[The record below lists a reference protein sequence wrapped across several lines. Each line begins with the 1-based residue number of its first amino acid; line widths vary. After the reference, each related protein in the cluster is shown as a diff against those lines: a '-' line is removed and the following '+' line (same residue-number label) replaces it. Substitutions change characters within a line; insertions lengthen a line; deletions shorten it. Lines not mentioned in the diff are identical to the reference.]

1 MIRENSITVVVGK
14 KGSGKTTLARDLVLA
29 APRRIIMD
37 PMWEHRDGVI
47 VNSFAGLVSYLRPL
61 RHSRYA
67 VVFRSMDDDERD
79 AVIDLLTDGEPT
91 NAPLPGVTV
100 LLDEV
105 DRMCS
110 PSTIPEGLRRLVNY
124 GRHFNVSLVA
134 VARRPRQM
142 HRDVTANADRICIG
156 QTQEPRDLDYLA
168 EFIGQELAD
177 RAAGLGDHE
186 FVVWPD
192 DLERSAEPVE
202 PPALELPVEP
212 ALGPATHTGL
222 EASSTS
228 DPVPT
233 TSE

>member
-1 MIRENSITVVVGK
+1 MRENVITVVVGK

-29 APRRIIMD
+29 APRRLIMD
-37 PMWEHRDGVI
+37 PMWEHTDGVI
-47 VNSFAGLVSYLRPL
+47 VTSFAGFEAYVRPL
-61 RHSRYA
+61 RHARYA
-67 VVFRSMDDDERD
+67 VICRFMDDDDRD
-79 AVIDLLTDGEPT
+79 AVVDLLTDGEPN
-91 NAPLPGVTV
+91 NAPLPSVVV

-177 RAAGLGDHE
+177 RAAGLGEHE

-192 DLERSAEPVE
+192 DLER
-202 PPALELPVEP
+202 PPAPVGPPAVELPPEPTPEP
-212 ALGPATHTGL
+212 AVPSGEGALGTP
-222 EASSTS
+222 
-228 DPVPT
+228 DPEPT
-233 TSE
+233 PSG